1 VSLKNFAPNFFGA
14 CRKGALAAGETAPPI
29 SLSNLEGETVS
40 LAEALKN
47 GPVIA
52 AFFKVTC
59 RTSQFT
65 FPYLERIFE
74 SYGGGNVTFWAVSQ
88 NDAED
93 TREFLDRCGV
103 KFPALLDKKG
113 YPVSNQYGLTSVP
126 TIFVIGTDGKIEVN
140 SVGFSRSDLEKLNV
154 LAARATGKPEKSVFA
169 PGENVP
175 EHRPG

>member
-1 VSLKNFAPNFFGA
+1 VSLKNLARNFFGA
-14 CRKGALAAGETAPPI
+14 CRKGALAPGEAAPPI
-29 SLSNLEGETVS
+29 SLSNLEGDTVS
-40 LAEALKN
+40 LSDALKH
-47 GPVIA
+47 GPVVA

-93 TREFLDRCGV
+93 TREFLQKSGV
-103 KFPALLDKKG
+103 KFPALLDQKG
-113 YPVSNQYGLTSVP
+113 YPISNQYGLTSVP
-126 TIFVIGTDGKIEVN
+126 TIFVIGTDGKIEIS
-140 SVGFSRSDLEKLNV
+140 SVGFSRSDIERINA
-154 LAARATGKPEKSVFA
+154 LAARATGRPEKSVFA